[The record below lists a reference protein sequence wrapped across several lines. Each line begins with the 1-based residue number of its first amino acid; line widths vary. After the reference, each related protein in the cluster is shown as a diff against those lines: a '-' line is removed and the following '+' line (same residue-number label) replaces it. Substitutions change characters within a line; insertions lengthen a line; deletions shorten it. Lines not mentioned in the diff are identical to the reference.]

1 MVYPGLDNSGL
12 LLYPGNDL
20 GPSLIALGIHFSVFI
35 VNHQMRNGLEL
46 EFSGHRRTPIDLPPV
61 CCDRMHAFIC
71 HDACDELPIHLI
83 CYNHETECSLHKSPV
98 LQPALTPR
106 DFAPIE
112 AAIYGGRD
120 NLRLWPETLP
130 LMRLAKLNWSS
141 NASSKLPNS
150 DICQKTALK
159 ALEPGSTASYSSRS
173 WWKSS

>member
-83 CYNHETECSLHKSPV
+83 CYNHETECSLPKSAVPQ
-98 LQPALTPR
+98 LASRPSPG
-106 DFAPIE
+106 DFALIE
-112 AAIYGGRD
+112 VTVCRGRD
-120 NLRLWPETLP
+120 NLLP
-130 LMRLAKLNWSS
+130 LA
-141 NASSKLPNS
+141 
-150 DICQKTALK
+150 
-159 ALEPGSTASYSSRS
+159 
-173 WWKSS
+173 